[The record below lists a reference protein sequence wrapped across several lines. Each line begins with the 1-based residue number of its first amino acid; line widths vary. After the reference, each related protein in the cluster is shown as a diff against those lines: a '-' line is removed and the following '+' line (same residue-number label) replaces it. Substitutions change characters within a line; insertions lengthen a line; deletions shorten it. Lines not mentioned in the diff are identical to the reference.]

1 MSDTSGLVT
10 ATDLNTNISEVCNK
24 ISDTSSSLVTT
35 TVFNA
40 KNSEVE
46 NKILDHAKYITIPQ
60 FNKLNAE
67 NMAARLKN
75 FILKKHTINI
85 WDVNIDDKV
94 ISKLVESKLVLSI
107 WLNS

>member
-10 ATDLNTNISEVCNK
+10 ATDLNRNISEVCNK
-24 ISDTSSSLVTT
+24 ISDTSSFVTT

-60 FNKLNAE
+60 FNKSNTE

-75 FILKKHTINI
+75 FILKKHTINV
-85 WDVNIDDKV
+85 WDVNIDDTV
-94 ISKLVESKLVLSI
+94 ISKLNESKLILSI
-107 WLNS
+107 